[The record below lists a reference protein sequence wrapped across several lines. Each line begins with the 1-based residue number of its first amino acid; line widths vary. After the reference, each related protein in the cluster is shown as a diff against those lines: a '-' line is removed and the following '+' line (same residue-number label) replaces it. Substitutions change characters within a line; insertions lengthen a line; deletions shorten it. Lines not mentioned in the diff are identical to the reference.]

1 MNTMTM
7 TKEMTLA
14 IDALIR
20 INEDG
25 VTSEQF
31 MRVLSIG
38 REEAEQLMMNLHEQG
53 KLELRWVPGEYYNK
67 KEILK

>member
-1 MNTMTM
+1 MTT
-7 TKEMTLA
+7 TKEMALA

-25 VTSEQF
+25 VTSDQF

-38 REEAEQLMMNLHEQG
+38 REEAEQLMMELLEQG
-53 KLELRWVPGEYYNK
+53 KLELKWVKGK
-67 KEILK
+67 SK